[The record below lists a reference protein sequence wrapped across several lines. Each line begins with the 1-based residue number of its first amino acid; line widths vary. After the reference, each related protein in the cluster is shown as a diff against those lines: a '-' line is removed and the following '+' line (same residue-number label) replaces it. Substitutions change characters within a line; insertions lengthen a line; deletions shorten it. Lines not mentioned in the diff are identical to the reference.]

1 MTARMGLEPE
11 GSFLA
16 VGFVPVAEAHELER
30 LRMRLHLNAAGVLAA
45 SYQST
50 FVVLQQEDRTDVVQR
65 LCRPYA
71 LGGVLGTGER
81 RDGLSGAR
89 LSVGDAQRAVELAIR
104 LGHDVDFGE
113 HWPMASL
120 MASPSHLD
128 RLDVGIAVATANPH
142 LGETIVAFAD
152 DGFSAAATAR
162 AQHLH
167 PNSVAYRLERWTHLT
182 GLEGNR
188 VRRTGPFGGGH
199 SAVGRNRSLATAVG
213 PDTSTLPPDRGRSKA
228 VDTIRVIA
236 RASQPSAWQRS
247 AEPCRPSAQAFRG
260 AVHRRHTNV

>member
-128 RLDVGIAVATANPH
+128 RL
-142 LGETIVAFAD
+142 
-152 DGFSAAATAR
+152 
-162 AQHLH
+162 
-167 PNSVAYRLERWTHLT
+167 ERWTHLT

-247 AEPCRPSAQAFRG
+247 AEPCRPSAQAFQG

>member
-16 VGFVPVAEAHELER
+16 VGIVPVAEAHELER

-120 MASPSHLD
+120 MASASHLD

-152 DGFSAAATAR
+152 HGFSAAATAR

-182 GLEGNR
+182 GWKVTEFEGLAR
-188 VRRTGPFGGGH
+188 SVVAIRLSAATG
-199 SAVGRNRSLATAVG
+199 L
-213 PDTSTLPPDRGRSKA
+213 
-228 VDTIRVIA
+228 
-236 RASQPSAWQRS
+236 SQPRS
-247 AEPCRPSAQAFRG
+247 DRTHRHSRPTVADRKQLTRLG
-260 AVHRRHTNV
+260 